1 MSTMTLKARKGR
13 KTVKST
19 PSPTPRVRRETYSEP
34 PEKAVIRAEQ
44 PESRWPSRSEAP
56 DSGEFAG
63 HFLENVFKNGRSKS

>member
-1 MSTMTLKARKGR
+1 MTIKQGIAALAASTLGFCGAVGFL
-13 KTVKST
+13 SQA
-19 PSPTPRVRRETYSEP
+19 PAQH
-34 PEKAVIRAEQ
+34 EKAVIRAEQ